1 MNNGYEHASQYQLF
15 LCAYPHGKRVM
26 PLACERVIT
35 CRVRVFTLFLEIPW
49 RVTFKAYNKLQIHPN
64 VQTNVSEPE
73 PENISTEPIM
83 DILNSI
89 ANREGLSSSDVED
102 WLNVNFATIVL

>member
-35 CRVRVFTLFLEIPW
+35 CRVRAFTLFPEIPW
-49 RVTFKAYNKLQIHPN
+49 RVTIDDALNGTERHHSLTFYKNFKRFPW
-64 VQTNVSEPE
+64 
-73 PENISTEPIM
+73 
-83 DILNSI
+83 
-89 ANREGLSSSDVED
+89 R
-102 WLNVNFATIVL
+102 IVLEVGNRLLDHIGCAVTHKMLDP